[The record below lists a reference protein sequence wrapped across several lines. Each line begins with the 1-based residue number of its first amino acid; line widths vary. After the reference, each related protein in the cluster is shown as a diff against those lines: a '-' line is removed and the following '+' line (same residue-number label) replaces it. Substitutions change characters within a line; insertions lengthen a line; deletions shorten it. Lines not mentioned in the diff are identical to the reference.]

1 MRSEG
6 GREKGKGEEGHARGS
21 DVKLDYPDNP
31 KHGGFIVMSEFA
43 VLTMMCVNG

>member
-1 MRSEG
+1 MIG
-6 GREKGKGEEGHARGS
+6 Y
-21 DVKLDYPDNP
+21 VKLDYPDNP